1 MEPQVI
7 ILETERLLLKG
18 VTPEF
23 YEYIMS
29 HYSDAELMSFFGCA
43 TCNELEA
50 EKLRHKKSMVCY
62 YQTFRRFMLVD
73 KTSGTTIGQCGYH
86 KWYNDH
92 YKAELGYAL
101 NNEAVKRQGYMRE
114 ALQPIVAHGF
124 NEMQLHRIEAFA
136 SPQNTPTIKLL
147 TNLGFQY
154 EGLMRGHYLKNGV
167 YEDSACYAL
176 LREEYAP

>member
-7 ILETERLLLKG
+7 KLETERLLLKG

-29 HYSDAELMSFFGCA
+29 HYSDAALMSFFGCA
-43 TCNELEA
+43 TGKELEA
-50 EKLRHKKSMVCY
+50 EKLRHEKGMVCY

-73 KTSGTTIGQCGYH
+73 KASGTTIGQCGYH

-114 ALQPIVAHGF
+114 TLVPIVAHGF
-124 NEMQLHRIEAFA
+124 NEMQLNRIEAFT
-136 SPQNTPTIKLL
+136 SPQNIPSIKLL
-147 TNLGFQY
+147 EGLGFKY
-154 EGLMRGHYLKNGV
+154 EGLMRQHFLKKGMF
-167 YEDSACYAL
+167 EDSACYAL
-176 LREEYAP
+176 LREEYKG